1 MLYSVYSITPII
13 SYLLNAST
21 FLLGSLFLS
30 DPSYVLGFLGD
41 HSDENNLQETIL
53 SKLVGG
59 LLIGF
64 TLTVIFLG
72 MQQKSFMESLP
83 DDGSDEVKCRQGKE
97 HRTTLCSHSMLGL
110 IFLLIGIFSGDVNGD
125 QTIILTFVGVGSS
138 IVLLGCTGLMISYY
152 PFDEDYRPGEMM
164 SQNNTNLKNTNSKDS
179 ITSDGDV
186 VQGDLR
192 APLLYEY
199 NRDADTDLD
208 LSDLESSQ
216 DNDIESTQENREDTQ
231 PTNNDIESR
240 ITGTKRLIKLAG
252 PHTFYLYAGCI
263 VLLIRLPFS
272 LSIPHFVSET
282 LGNLARSDFE
292 KAKLNIFYL
301 IALGTVDAALD
312 FWCVFLFGLTNLNI
326 TKGLR
331 IDTFAAI
338 LKQEV
343 AFFDMIS
350 SGDLASR
357 LNSDCGEMS
366 GDLTWFFRFSI
377 ESVVRIVSIVS
388 YMLWRSPRLGACAI
402 SVVPVVAVINK
413 KYGDFLNQNAIEV
426 QNALAKANSVA
437 SEAFSCIRTVISF
450 ASEQHEYKSY
460 KNLVDIHYDLNVK
473 QLYAQGFYYMM
484 ISTFLINTIVQGLL
498 LYVGLL
504 MVRNGDLAVEVLLA
518 FMLYQGGL
526 QNEVM
531 NLFNSY
537 TSLIKSSGAG
547 DKVFELLDRQ
557 TPEPG
562 TGHYSRADIKSSVY
576 QSQVEP
582 NITNQPS
589 LGIKIR
595 QLRFH
600 YPSRPDQE
608 ILKGLD
614 LDIPAGKT
622 VALVGKSGCG
632 KSTLHGLLQR
642 FYDPSSGSILINE
655 NNLKDIN
662 LMSHRSKI
670 GVVTQ
675 DPVLFTGSIKD
686 NIVYGLS
693 ENSTSQDDV
702 VNAAKLANAHDFI
715 VSFPDGYDTQVGE
728 RGLQLSG
735 GQKQRIAIAR
745 AIISKPRLLLL
756 DEATSA
762 LDSESEKIVQQALDQ
777 FILESNNNQMTTVV
791 IAHRLQT
798 VRNADIIVVLSDGVV
813 MEQGNHIKLME
824 NNGGIYRS
832 MVMRAGI
839 DGNLSDG

>member
-1 MLYSVYSITPII
+1 MLCSIYSIIPII

-30 DPSYVLGFLGD
+30 DPSFVLGFLGD

-64 TLTVIFLG
+64 TLTVIFFG

-97 HRTTLCSHSMLGL
+97 HRTTLCSHSLLGL

-125 QTIILTFVGVGSS
+125 QTIIITFVGVGSS
-138 IVLLGCTGLMISYY
+138 IVLLGCTGIMISYY

-164 SQNNTNLKNTNSKDS
+164 SQNNIDLKSTNNEDS
-179 ITSDGDV
+179 ITSDGDG

-192 APLLYEY
+192 APLLYDY

-208 LSDLESSQ
+208 SSDLESSQ
-216 DNDIESTQENREDTQ
+216 DNDIESTQENIEDTQ
-231 PTNNDIESR
+231 PTNNDNESR

-343 AFFDMIS
+343 AFFDMIP

-402 SVVPVVAVINK
+402 SVVPVVAIINK

-473 QLYAQGFYYMM
+473 QLYAQGFYYMI

-504 MVRNGDLAVEVLLA
+504 MVRSGDLAVEVLLA

-557 TPEPG
+557 IPEPG
-562 TGHYSRADIKSSVY
+562 TGHYSRADINSSEY

-600 YPSRPDQE
+600 YPSRPDQQ

-622 VALVGKSGCG
+622 VALVGKSGKFLCEKSGPSVNKINSTFQIDCYQGCG

-642 FYDPSSGSILINE
+642 FYDASSGSILINE

-662 LMSHRSKI
+662 LMSHRSNI

-693 ENSTSQDDV
+693 ENSTSQEDV

-735 GQKQRIAIAR
+735 GK
-745 AIISKPRLLLL
+745 
-756 DEATSA
+756 
-762 LDSESEKIVQQALDQ
+762 
-777 FILESNNNQMTTVV
+777 F
-791 IAHRLQT
+791 H
-798 VRNADIIVVLSDGVV
+798 
-813 MEQGNHIKLME
+813 
-824 NNGGIYRS
+824 
-832 MVMRAGI
+832 
-839 DGNLSDG
+839 